1 MLYDAALVL
10 EGGAMRGQYSTG
22 ITDTLLAHHIE
33 FKSVIGVSAGALC
46 GAQYV
51 SKQYGRIVRVNTNY
65 RKDKEYISLL
75 HMLKR
80 KDILNL
86 DFLFEDHGWDWNNF
100 DERAYERSSSSFTIV
115 ATQVSSGRRVTFTD
129 PTGTELVNDLKASCS
144 MPFLMEPQVTSKGE
158 CLDGGVADSIPYDVA
173 KEQGYKKIVVVR
185 TRPHDYHKKPTPKLL
200 QQMYRHTFKES
211 PRFAETGIKR
221 PEMYNQQVDVVNEK
235 AATGEWFRFS
245 PENMVKVGRLEKNT
259 DKLKALYHQGQQQ
272 AEELL
277 PMLQDYLT
285 K

>member
-1 MLYDAALVL
+1 M
-10 EGGAMRGQYSTG
+10 GNTQ
-22 ITDTLLAHHIE
+22 LAHHIE

-65 RKDKEYISLL
+65 RKNKEYISLL
-75 HMLKR
+75 HILKR

-129 PTGTELVNDLKASCS
+129 PTWTELVNDLKASCS

-211 PRFAETGIKR
+211 HRFAETGIKR

>member
-51 SKQYGRIVRVNTNY
+51 SKQYGRMVRVNTNY

-75 HMLKR
+75 NMLKR
-80 KDILNL
+80 QDILNL

-173 KEQGYKKIVVVR
+173 QEQGYKKIVVVR
-185 TRPHDYHKKPTPKLL
+185 TRPHDYLSLIH
-200 QQMYRHTFKES
+200 
-211 PRFAETGIKR
+211 I
-221 PEMYNQQVDVVNEK
+221 
-235 AATGEWFRFS
+235 
-245 PENMVKVGRLEKNT
+245 
-259 DKLKALYHQGQQQ
+259 
-272 AEELL
+272 
-277 PMLQDYLT
+277 
-285 K
+285 

>member
-51 SKQYGRIVRVNTNY
+51 SKQYGRMVRVNNNY

-80 KDILNL
+80 QDILNL

-100 DERAYERSSSSFTIV
+100 DERA
-115 ATQVSSGRRVTFTD
+115 
-129 PTGTELVNDLKASCS
+129 L
-144 MPFLMEPQVTSKGE
+144 
-158 CLDGGVADSIPYDVA
+158 
-173 KEQGYKKIVVVR
+173 
-185 TRPHDYHKKPTPKLL
+185 
-200 QQMYRHTFKES
+200 
-211 PRFAETGIKR
+211 
-221 PEMYNQQVDVVNEK
+221 
-235 AATGEWFRFS
+235 
-245 PENMVKVGRLEKNT
+245 
-259 DKLKALYHQGQQQ
+259 
-272 AEELL
+272 
-277 PMLQDYLT
+277 
-285 K
+285 

>member
-22 ITDTLLAHHIE
+22 ITDAFLANHIE

-46 GAQYV
+46 GAQYT
-51 SKQYGRIVRVNTNY
+51 SKQYGRMVRVNTNY

-75 HMLKR
+75 HLFKHQ
-80 KDILNL
+80 DILNL

-100 DERAYERSSSSFTIV
+100 DERAYERSSTNFTIV
-115 ATQVSSGRRVTFTD
+115 ATQLATGQAVTFTN
-129 PTGTELVNDLKASCS
+129 PTGSELINDLKASCS
-144 MPFLMEPQVTSKGE
+144 MPFLMDPQITTKGD

-173 KEQGYKKIVVVR
+173 QAQGYDKIVVVR
-185 TRPHDYHKKPTPKLL
+185 TRPRAYKKKPTSKLL
-200 QQMYRHTFKES
+200 QKMYRHTFKES
-211 PRFAETGIKR
+211 PKFAEAGINR
-221 PEMYNQQVDVVNEK
+221 PAMYNHQVDVVNEM
-235 AATGEWFRFS
+235 TDRGEWFTFS

-259 DKLKALYHQGQQQ
+259 DKLKELYHQGQQQ
-272 AEELL
+272 AEEML
-277 PMLQDYLT
+277 PMLTDYLT